1 MVRFF
6 TEEELEE
13 LRRADAE
20 LDEEYHL
27 TQEDIVF
34 SRQLDREAKLDRLDN
49 RGRRSAA
56 QKAAYYEANRE
67 KIAAQQAAY
76 YEANREKIAA
86 QKAAYYEANREK
98 IAAQQAAYRE
108 ANREKIAAQKAAY
121 REANREKYNA
131 YMREYLR
138 KRREAKKAASDG
150 ANIESGKGNKSISIL
165 TL

>member
-1 MVRFF
+1 MARFF

-20 LDEEYHL
+20 LDEEYRL

-34 SRQLDREAKLDRLDN
+34 SRQLDREAKLDRMDN
-49 RGRRSAA
+49 RGRRF
-56 QKAAYYEANRE
+56 
-67 KIAAQQAAY
+67 AAQQ
-76 YEANREKIAA
+76 
-86 QKAAYYEANREK
+86 
-98 IAAQQAAYRE
+98 
-108 ANREKIAAQKAAY
+108 AAY

-150 ANIESGKGNKSISIL
+150 ANIESGKGNNSISIL